1 MNFRI
6 KVPLIAGA
14 VLAGLLGVGAPAQA
28 NDAPVARV
36 PSLANTTKTC
46 IPWFVW
52 PLGDV
57 CFDSNGDKFILNDLR
72 EDGKRL
78 VVRWVAHD
86 GSGRSGEC
94 HDADGADNGPKICNY
109 NFREGKN
116 FYIEFGAMI
125 RNGAHGRDEQPSVTL
140 RGYVSPR

>member
-1 MNFRI
+1 MRFRI
-6 KVPLIAGA
+6 KAPLVAGA
-14 VLAGLLGVGAPAQA
+14 VLAGSLIAGAPAQA
-28 NDAPVARV
+28 NVAPVTDG
-36 PSLANTTKTC
+36 PSVANTTKTC

-57 CFDSNGDKFILNDLR
+57 CFDSNGDKFIINDLR
-72 EDGKRL
+72 KDGKRL
-78 VVRWVAHD
+78 VVRWDAHD

-109 NFREGKN
+109 NFREGHN
-116 FYIEFGAMI
+116 NYIEFSAMI
-125 RNGAHGRDEQPSVTL
+125 RNGAHGPNESISPPL